1 MNFHNHWLSNTLT
14 KRMEPVISEILKGTS
29 RRILRESS
37 ISDWQA
43 NGELNISCLGSAK
56 HLCDVVFSSKKMT
69 LILRY
74 TESILCD
81 RKSWVLGVFSRMM
94 LHVKSVSSS
103 TIYGIT
109 LYPKHRK
116 EPNVGWSLTQ
126 SFQFTQNTSANFKV
140 EFPNGIPGLHL
151 WIVAEVRYHG
161 CCQHLDCLLK
171 SKCRPT
177 TVTWLPWMHK
187 LRARSRAWTIS
198 SLL

>member
-14 KRMEPVISEILKGTS
+14 KQMALAISETLKGNS

-37 ISDWQA
+37 ISDWQE

-56 HLCDVVFSSKKMT
+56 HLCDVAFSSKRVT

-81 RKSWVLGVFSRMM
+81 RKSSVPGVFPRMI

-103 TIYGIT
+103 VIYGIT
-109 LYPKHRK
+109 LYPKNRK

-126 SFQFTQNTSANFKV
+126 SLQFSQDTSVNFKV
-140 EFPNGIPGLHL
+140 DFPDGIPGLHL
-151 WIVAEVRYHG
+151 WIVAEVRHHG

-171 SKCRPT
+171 FQ
-177 TVTWLPWMHK
+177 M
-187 LRARSRAWTIS
+187 
-198 SLL
+198 